1 MTCDNKTKADC
12 GNNGDNDCE
21 WIQNPLRDSLFN
33 WSSELG
39 SHSIKF
45 NKPDSYACPIQRF
58 DDTGEELP
66 VSIRKDGKYIKT
78 IFKTPRIY
86 KRV

>member
-1 MTCDNKTKADC
+1 MDTKS
-12 GNNGDNDCE
+12 
-21 WIQNPLRDSLFN
+21 IKIHSLFN

-78 IFKTPRIY
+78 IFKTPSPTSGYEYSLNPVADVI
-86 KRV
+86 VTLIIVG